1 MNPPEPRSIDHA
13 WIAASILFTA
23 CSQLIIKWQVGD
35 AGPLPTTGDRL
46 QYFVDLFMRP
56 WILVALASTFLAGIT
71 WMVALG
77 KFELSYAFPFYA
89 LNFIIVF
96 FASAMLFSEPLSP
109 AKLVGLALIVA
120 GVAVLGFGSR

>member
-1 MNPPEPRSIDHA
+1 MNATEPRTIDHV
-13 WIAASILFTA
+13 WIAVSILFTA
-23 CSQLIIKWQVGD
+23 CSQLLIKWQVGE
-35 AGPLPTTGDRL
+35 AGPLPVGGDRL

-56 WILVALASTFLAGIT
+56 WIVVALGSTFLAGVT

-109 AKLVGLALIVA
+109 AKLMGLALIVA